1 MWFFFT
7 VLVKAGQSGR
17 RDMFRQ
23 LASKY
28 RGHLSSS
35 GWFSRRALR
44 FQYAETPVIVVQDR
58 RNRIGR
64 YTDVWFH
71 WPDPHTQ
78 LHICPVRHPI
88 PQRFVENMQTL
99 DSTGDQFY
107 WRNRVHTLDSR
118 EALQILSETVKWH
131 IEQLRQYL
139 PNRAIE
145 VRVHRGRL
153 LVRKHAWFKEYDQVD
168 HFVSLALGLY
178 DQMILTR
185 SVGIEFVD
193 NDQLQPIESVRC
205 QVCGEEIVTDMVFCR
220 RCKTPH
226 HRECW
231 DYTGICSVYGCRET
245 EYVMPRVAA
254 PTVIQQP
261 APQQPTQ
268 VEEK

>member
-7 VLVKAGQSGR
+7 VLVKAGGSGR

-23 LASKY
+23 LAAKY

-58 RNRIGR
+58 RHRIGR

-78 LHICPVRHPI
+78 LHICPIRHPI

-99 DSTGDQFY
+99 DSTADQFF

-118 EALQILSETVKWH
+118 EALQILSDTVKWH
-131 IEQLRQYL
+131 VEQLRQYL

-153 LVRKHAWFKEYDQVD
+153 LVRKHSWFKEYEHID

-185 SVGIEFVD
+185 SVGIEFVA
-193 NDQLQPIESVRC
+193 NDQLQPIENVRC

-231 DYTGICSVYGCRET
+231 EYTGICSVYGCRET
-245 EYVMPRVAA
+245 EYVMPRVVA
-254 PTVIQQP
+254 PTIIQQP
-261 APQQPTQ
+261 SSPDNLSGQ
-268 VEEK
+268 